1 MDEATSSL
9 DSVSEEKIQKAL
21 KKLLVGKTSLVIA
34 HRLSTINDADEIFV
48 LEKGKILDRGSHETL
63 ISRSG
68 IYKNLY
74 EIQFKVESD
83 DKKIH

>member
-1 MDEATSSL
+1 MSSSFEIRGNSLYTIVDGPTWEEA
-9 DSVSEEKIQKAL
+9 EANAN
-21 KKLLVGKTSLVIA
+21 KLGGHLV
-34 HRLSTINDADEIFV
+34 TINDADEIFV

>member
-1 MDEATSSL
+1 MCIRD
-9 DSVSEEKIQKAL
+9 
-21 KKLLVGKTSLVIA
+21 
-34 HRLSTINDADEIFV
+34 RLSTINDADEIVV
-48 LEKGKILDRGSHETL
+48 LEKGKILDRGSHEKL

-83 DKKIH
+83 DKKVR